1 MKNRIR
7 FISHKG
13 KKILLVDCTNC
24 SAEELVELAA
34 LVPAQVTPQ
43 PRLGAAAGGFYRRG
57 VRSRRAWMRL
67 SLRWSS
73 IVRI

>member
-24 SAEELVELAA
+24 SAEELEKFAD
-34 LVPAQVTPQ
+34 LVPAHVTAE
-43 PRLGAAAGGFYRRG
+43 PRGSVLLLADFTRLEGGQEGGGAGQARAGH
-57 VRSRRAWMRL
+57 
-67 SLRWSS
+67 
-73 IVRI
+73 